1 MVIPVQSFFLPL
13 FSFIYR
19 CMRKLLID
27 LFGLDRL
34 YKIRKSRVVNYLPRL
49 RQATRAYNYRYGQIL
64 RWSLD
69 SREDTNYTYA
79 LTDDSLLYLAHTVA
93 VVSGVSP
100 ATVQQYFREAQTDE
114 ALRDYVLEKTRT
126 SSYRRVA
133 DLRVEF
139 GRRLGWYALVR
150 IMKPGVVIETGVDKG
165 LGAVLLCSALLR
177 NRAEGA
183 PGRYYGTDIAPK
195 AGYLLDG
202 IYKEVGQVLYGDS
215 ITSLKAFGKPIDLF
229 INDSDHSATY
239 ELEEYKVVLPKLTP
253 TGILLSDNAHV
264 ASSLAQLS
272 LEAGRKFVYYPE
284 VPKDHWYPGAG
295 IGFSFL

>member
-1 MVIPVQSFFLPL
+1 
-13 FSFIYR
+13 
-19 CMRKLLID
+19 MRKLLID

-64 RWSLD
+64 RWSVD

-114 ALRDYVLEKTRT
+114 ALRDYVLEKTKT

-215 ITSLKAFGKPIDLF
+215 ITSLNAFDKPIDLF

-239 ELEEYKVVLPKLTP
+239 ELEEYKVVLPKLTS

>member
-1 MVIPVQSFFLPL
+1 
-13 FSFIYR
+13 
-19 CMRKLLID
+19 MRKLLID

-34 YKIRKSRVVNYLPRL
+34 YKIRKSRVVNYLPRI

-64 RWSLD
+64 RWSVD

-93 VVSGVSP
+93 VVAGVSP
-100 ATVQQYFREAQTDE
+100 QTVMTYIREAQTDTV
-114 ALRDYVLEKTRT
+114 LRDYVLEKTRT

-139 GRRLGWYALVR
+139 GRRLGWYALTR
-150 IMKPGVVIETGVDKG
+150 ILKPGVVIETGVDKG

-202 IYKEVGQVLYGDS
+202 VYREVGEVLYGDS
-215 ITSLKAFGKPIDLF
+215 ITSLRAFAQPIDLF

-253 TGILLSDNAHV
+253 KGVLLSDNAHI
-264 ASSLAQLS
+264 AASLAQLS
-272 LEAGRKFVYYPE
+272 LDTGRRFVYYPE

-295 IGFSFL
+295 IGFSFQ

>member
-1 MVIPVQSFFLPL
+1 MGEGPGVRV
-13 FSFIYR
+13 FIY
-19 CMRKLLID
+19 MRKLLID

-64 RWSLD
+64 RWSVD

-93 VVSGVSP
+93 VVSGVTP
-100 ATVQQYFREAQTDE
+100 AVVQQYFREVQTDE
-114 ALRDYVLEKTRT
+114 ALRDYVLEKTRR

-215 ITSLKAFGKPIDLF
+215 ITSLKAFDKPIDLF

-272 LEAGRKFVYYPE
+272 LEVGRKFVYYPE

-295 IGFSFL
+295 IGFSFV

>member
-1 MVIPVQSFFLPL
+1 
-13 FSFIYR
+13 
-19 CMRKLLID
+19 MRKLLID

-64 RWSLD
+64 RWSVD

-215 ITSLKAFGKPIDLF
+215 ITSLKAFDKPIDLF
-229 INDSDHSATY
+229 INDSDHSAIY

>member
-1 MVIPVQSFFLPL
+1 
-13 FSFIYR
+13 
-19 CMRKLLID
+19 MRKLLID

-49 RQATRAYNYRYGQIL
+49 RQATRAYNHRYGQIL
-64 RWSLD
+64 RWSVD

-79 LTDDSLLYLAHTVA
+79 LTDDSLLYLAHMVA
-93 VVSGVSP
+93 VVAGVSP
-100 ATVQQYFREAQTDE
+100 QTVQTYIREAQTDE
-114 ALRDYVLEKTRT
+114 TLRDYVLQKTEA
-126 SSYRRVA
+126 SPYRRVA

-202 IYKEVGQVLYGDS
+202 IYREVGQVLYGDS
-215 ITSLKAFGKPIDLF
+215 ITSLRAFDQPIDLF

-239 ELEEYKVVLPKLTP
+239 ELEEYKVVLPKLTK
-253 TGILLSDNAHV
+253 GGVLLSDNAHV

-272 LEAGRKFVYYPE
+272 LEVGRKFMYYQE
-284 VPKDHWYPGAG
+284 VPLDHWYPGAG
-295 IGFSFL
+295 IGFSFA

>member
-1 MVIPVQSFFLPL
+1 
-13 FSFIYR
+13 
-19 CMRKLLID
+19 MRKLLIN

-64 RWSLD
+64 RWSVD

-100 ATVQQYFREAQTDE
+100 ATVQEYFREVQTDD
-114 ALRDYVLEKTRT
+114 ALRDYVLDKTRT

-177 NRAEGA
+177 NRVEGS

-215 ITSLKAFGKPIDLF
+215 ITSLKAFDKPIDLF

-253 TGILLSDNAHV
+253 TGVLLSDNAHV

-272 LEAGRKFVYYPE
+272 LEVGRKFVYYPE

>member
-1 MVIPVQSFFLPL
+1 
-13 FSFIYR
+13 
-19 CMRKLLID
+19 MRQLLIN

-34 YKIRKSRVVNYLPRL
+34 YKIRKSRVVNYLPKL

-69 SREDTNYTYA
+69 SKEDTNYTYA

-100 ATVQQYFREAQTDE
+100 KTVQGYFREVQTDD
-114 ALRDYVLEKTRT
+114 ALRDYVLEKTRS

-177 NRAEGA
+177 NRAEGS

-202 IYKEVGQVLYGDS
+202 IYKEVGEVLYGDS
-215 ITSLKAFGKPIDLF
+215 ITSLKAFDQPIDLF

-253 TGILLSDNAHV
+253 TGVLLSDNAHV

-272 LEAGRKFVYYPE
+272 LDVGRKFIYYPE

>member
-1 MVIPVQSFFLPL
+1 MRV
-13 FSFIYR
+13 FIY
-19 CMRKLLID
+19 MRKLLID

-64 RWSLD
+64 RWSVD

-93 VVSGVSP
+93 VVSGVTP
-100 ATVQQYFREAQTDE
+100 AVVQQYFREVQTDE
-114 ALRDYVLEKTRT
+114 ALRDYVLEKTRR

-215 ITSLKAFGKPIDLF
+215 ITSLKAFDKPIDLF

-272 LEAGRKFVYYPE
+272 LEVGRKFVYYPE

-295 IGFSFL
+295 IGFSFV

>member
-1 MVIPVQSFFLPL
+1 MVIPVQSFFFPL

-64 RWSLD
+64 RWSVD

-93 VVSGVSP
+93 VVSGASP

-215 ITSLKAFGKPIDLF
+215 ITSLKAFDKPIDLF

>member
-1 MVIPVQSFFLPL
+1 
-13 FSFIYR
+13 
-19 CMRKLLID
+19 MRKLLID

-64 RWSLD
+64 RWSVD

-215 ITSLKAFGKPIDLF
+215 ITSLKAFDKPIDLF

-272 LEAGRKFVYYPE
+272 LDAGRKFVYYPE

>member
-1 MVIPVQSFFLPL
+1 
-13 FSFIYR
+13 
-19 CMRKLLID
+19 MRKLLID

-64 RWSLD
+64 RWSVD

-100 ATVQQYFREAQTDE
+100 TTVQQYFREAQTDE
-114 ALRDYVLEKTRT
+114 ALRDYVLEKTKT

-215 ITSLKAFGKPIDLF
+215 ITSLNAFDKPIDLF

-239 ELEEYKVVLPKLTP
+239 ELEEYKVVLPKLTS

>member
-1 MVIPVQSFFLPL
+1 
-13 FSFIYR
+13 
-19 CMRKLLID
+19 MRKLLID

-64 RWSLD
+64 RWSVD

-79 LTDDSLLYLAHTVA
+79 LTDDSLLYLAHTIA

-114 ALRDYVLEKTRT
+114 VLRDYVLEKTRI

-215 ITSLKAFGKPIDLF
+215 ITSLNAFDKPIDLF

-239 ELEEYKVVLPKLTP
+239 ELEEYKVVLPKLTS

>member
-1 MVIPVQSFFLPL
+1 
-13 FSFIYR
+13 
-19 CMRKLLID
+19 MRKLLID

-64 RWSLD
+64 RWSVD

-114 ALRDYVLEKTRT
+114 ALRDYVLEKTKT

-215 ITSLKAFGKPIDLF
+215 ITSLKAFDKPIDLF

-295 IGFSFL
+295 IGFSFQ

>member
-1 MVIPVQSFFLPL
+1 
-13 FSFIYR
+13 
-19 CMRKLLID
+19 MRKLLID

-64 RWSLD
+64 RWSVD

-215 ITSLKAFGKPIDLF
+215 ITSLKAFDKPIDLF

-239 ELEEYKVVLPKLTP
+239 ELEEYKAVLPKLTP
-253 TGILLSDNAHV
+253 TGVLLSDNAHV

>member
-1 MVIPVQSFFLPL
+1 
-13 FSFIYR
+13 
-19 CMRKLLID
+19 MRKLLID

-64 RWSLD
+64 RWSVD

-100 ATVQQYFREAQTDE
+100 ATVQAYFREVQTDD

-126 SSYRRVA
+126 SSYKRVA

-177 NRAEGA
+177 NRAEGS

-215 ITSLKAFGKPIDLF
+215 ITSLKAFDQPIDLF

-253 TGILLSDNAHV
+253 NGVLLSDNAHV

-272 LEAGRKFVYYPE
+272 LEVGRKFVYYPE

>member
-1 MVIPVQSFFLPL
+1 
-13 FSFIYR
+13 
-19 CMRKLLID
+19 MRKLLID

-64 RWSLD
+64 RWSVD

-114 ALRDYVLEKTRT
+114 ALRDYVLEKTKA

-215 ITSLKAFGKPIDLF
+215 ITSLKAFDKPIDLF

-295 IGFSFL
+295 IGFSFV

>member
-1 MVIPVQSFFLPL
+1 
-13 FSFIYR
+13 
-19 CMRKLLID
+19 MRKLLIN

-64 RWSLD
+64 RWSVD

-100 ATVQQYFREAQTDE
+100 ATVQEYFREVQTDD
-114 ALRDYVLEKTRT
+114 ALRDYVLDKTRT

-177 NRAEGA
+177 NRAEGS

-215 ITSLKAFGKPIDLF
+215 ITSLKAFDKPIDLF

-253 TGILLSDNAHV
+253 TGVLLSDNAHV

-272 LEAGRKFVYYPE
+272 LEVGRKFVYYPE